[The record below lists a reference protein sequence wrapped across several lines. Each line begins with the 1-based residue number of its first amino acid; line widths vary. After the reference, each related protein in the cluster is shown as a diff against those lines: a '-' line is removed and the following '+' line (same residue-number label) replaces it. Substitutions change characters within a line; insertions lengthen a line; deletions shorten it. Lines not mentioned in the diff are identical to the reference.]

1 MKILFWFLLIMLF
14 VFLYWLLRFVVKRLR
29 LLYQIK
35 RFCLAHGFH
44 YECKCIFSLIMPS
57 NRNSKSAVL
66 IHTKETIYHIRVFG
80 LLRRG
85 CEVHFWNLQQYSVEW
100 YWTRRGYIASIP
112 VGQRAVRRRV
122 IGGFDQ
128 VESKNRTVVPILL
141 FSPAKGIVRLTQTQI
156 NRMEYLQVG
165 DQIGDAIFSDK
176 DYLFRFIDKKEQIWH
191 YE

>member
-1 MKILFWFLLIMLF
+1 MKTLFWFLLTVLF
-14 VFLYWLLRFVVKRLR
+14 IFLYWLLRFIVKRLR
-29 LLYQIK
+29 LWHQIK
-35 RFCLAHGFH
+35 RFCREHGFH
-44 YECKCIFSLIMPS
+44 YECKSIFSSIIPS

-66 IHTKETIYHIRVFG
+66 IYTKETIYHIRVFG

-128 VESKNRTVVPILL
+128 VESRSRTVVPILL
-141 FSPAKGIVRLTQTQI
+141 FSPAKGIVRITQTQI
-156 NRMEYLQVG
+156 NRMEYLLVG
-165 DQIGDAIFSDK
+165 DHIGNAIFSDK
-176 DYLFRFIDKKEQIWH
+176 DYLFRFIDKKEQT
-191 YE
+191 